1 MICYVFA
8 NVCILWGIFPCP
20 LYVVSMSSTQNSHGK
35 FVATTVQFPS
45 EGETSTLCI
54 SAWGDHGASYV
65 AKVVFL
71 LLLVLEWLA
80 GPYIE
85 LAH

>member
-1 MICYVFA
+1 MY
-8 NVCILWGIFPCP
+8 G
-20 LYVVSMSSTQNSHGK
+20 HGK